1 MLLLDVVDFFPELA
15 LYENNDEHFPHAAE
29 GWIDIQ
35 KAKFIHKLLE
45 FVHSFVFFTA
55 GLLLSRYDDEVKIL
69 NIAYKFLW
77 LFTPLRLEFTR
88 LVPSEDLHTD
98 FITSLP
104 ILSDS
109 FEI

>member
-1 MLLLDVVDFFPELA
+1 
-15 LYENNDEHFPHAAE
+15 
-29 GWIDIQ
+29 
-35 KAKFIHKLLE
+35 
-45 FVHSFVFFTA
+45 
-55 GLLLSRYDDEVKIL
+55 
-69 NIAYKFLW
+69 LW